1 MVSSD
6 ILIKIH
12 VNTKDNKHFR
22 FCIVMDRSMRIVL
35 MFDKCI

>member
-1 MVSSD
+1 MSSD

-22 FCIVMDRSMRIVL
+22 FCVVMDRSNEDCVNV
-35 MFDKCI
+35 